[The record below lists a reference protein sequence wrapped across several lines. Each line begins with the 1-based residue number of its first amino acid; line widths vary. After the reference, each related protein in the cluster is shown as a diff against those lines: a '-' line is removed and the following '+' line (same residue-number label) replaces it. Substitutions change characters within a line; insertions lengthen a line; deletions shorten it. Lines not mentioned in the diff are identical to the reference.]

1 MEFRARGAMTVAGID
16 IAGAL
21 ISHAGA
27 EASVLIPPGAR
38 AEAGDL
44 LLSASGPAAAL
55 HLSWKA
61 AQTLTE
67 ILSGIA
73 TATRALVD
81 AVEAVNPDVKV
92 ACSRKTVP
100 LTRQLSAMAVR
111 AAPSPTAWGSTKR
124 SSSSPSTRSFCRCRT
139 SADGGEAAARRQR
152 QLGIEVATVAEARR
166 RSRQASA
173 SCGSQIQA
181 PMCPPLPLSRASTAR
196 SSPQQVASAP
206 PNAGEFVK
214 AGAGFDRFVLACGQ
228 ARRCRGEH
236 CAWRWTLKPGSVLR
250 DRGEVP
256 PHSVSLP
263 EGERG
268 RRNCPRTLVLG
279 RSLLSLSPWGE
290 GRGERVLRRFR

>member
-1 MEFRARGAMTVAGID
+1 MPVPPSLIERLLAEDVPHTDLTTEALGIGAVQGRMEFRARGAMTVAGID

-27 EASVLIPPGAR
+27 EASVQVPPGAR
-38 AEAGDL
+38 AEPGDL
-44 LLSASGPAAAL
+44 LLSAVGPAAAL

-111 AAPSPTAWGSTKR
+111 A
-124 SSSSPSTRSFCRCRT
+124 
-139 SADGGEAAARRQR
+139 GGAIAHRLGLSETILVFAEHRVFLPDASLKELAARLRR
-152 QLGIEVATVAEARR
+152 EAPEKKLGIEVATVAEARE
-166 RSRQASA
+166 A
-173 SCGSQIQA
+173 I
-181 PMCPPLPLSRASTAR
+181 
-196 SSPQQVASAP
+196 
-206 PNAGEFVK
+206 E
-214 AGAGFDRFVLACGQ
+214 AGFGIVQLEKMQARRCVSRCRFRAGLFRGHAHRRGGRHRPRQRQRVCAGRRGLDRVVLALHGQ

-236 CAWRWTLKPGSVLR
+236 CA
-250 DRGEVP
+250 
-256 PHSVSLP
+256 
-263 EGERG
+263 
-268 RRNCPRTLVLG
+268 
-279 RSLLSLSPWGE
+279 
-290 GRGERVLRRFR
+290 